1 MSTYNDTTSI
11 TVFIA
16 DDHAVVRDGLRL
28 LLESQIDIKVAGDAA
43 DGRQTVAQGQN
54 LCPSRVAHN
63 AIDIM
68 QMF

>member
-28 LLESQIDIKVAGDAA
+28 LLESQIDIKVAGEMLLT
-43 DGRQTVAQGQN
+43 GVR
-54 LCPSRVAHN
+54 L
-63 AIDIM
+63 
-68 QMF
+68 